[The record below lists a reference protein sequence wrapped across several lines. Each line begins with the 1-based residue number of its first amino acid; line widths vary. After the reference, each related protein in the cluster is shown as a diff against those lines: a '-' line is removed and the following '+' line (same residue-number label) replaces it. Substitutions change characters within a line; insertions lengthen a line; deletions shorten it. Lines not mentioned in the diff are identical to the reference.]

1 MSLTNNTTLHFTT
14 GFFQSS
20 DDTTTDELD
29 VCLIEHGGIAY
40 VEVNKSGVFLSE
52 DTLEHLQLMLELHQR
67 RINTV

>member
-14 GFFQSS
+14 DFIENS
-20 DDTTTDELD
+20 DDTTIEELD
-29 VCLIEHGGIAY
+29 ISLIEHGGIAY

>member
-1 MSLTNNTTLHFTT
+1 MSLINNTTLHFTT

-29 VCLIEHGGIAY
+29 VGLIEHGSIAY